1 MKKLF
6 SIILTLVMGVLL
18 YSQANSEGDLPEFNR
33 AYLKAVLTY
42 NDSDFEY
49 EGGSVNYYEGANA
62 FAFNVDGNSV
72 LYYPHSGS
80 VERFI
85 YIGETMEGVDDAGD
99 TYQLIKTIEAESSK
113 IVYFQLYDN
122 RDYGLKLILEESLM
136 VIHFFNKLI
145 E

>member
-18 YSQANSEGDLPEFNR
+18 YSQANSEGDLPEFSR
-33 AYLKAVLTY
+33 AYLNAVLTY

-49 EGGSVNYYEGANA
+49 EGGSVYYYEGANA

-85 YIGETMEGVDDAGD
+85 YIGETMEGVDDVGD
-99 TYQLIKTIEAESSK
+99 AYQLIKTIEVESSE

-122 RDYGLKLILEESLM
+122 KKYGLKLIYEESLM